1 LDRLRTVTVDSPVVK
16 ALEIMGRDDVNQPPV
31 TLNGDL
37 EGIISRSHIL
47 QLIQTKAE
55 IGG

>member
-16 ALEIMGRDDVNQPPV
+16 ALEIMGRDDVNQLPV

>member
-1 LDRLRTVTVDSPVVK
+1 
-16 ALEIMGRDDVNQPPV
+16 MGRDDVNQLPV
-31 TLNGDL
+31 ILNGAL

-55 IGG
+55 LGR